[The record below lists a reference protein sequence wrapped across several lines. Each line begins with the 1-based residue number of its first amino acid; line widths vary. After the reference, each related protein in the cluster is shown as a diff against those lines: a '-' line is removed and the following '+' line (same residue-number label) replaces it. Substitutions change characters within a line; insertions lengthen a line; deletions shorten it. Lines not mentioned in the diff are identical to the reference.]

1 MDLVVDANVL
11 VGELLRSRGRE
22 LLQRSELQLY
32 AVPKVLDEAG
42 YELRRRLT
50 IMRNQ
55 GRFNGTT
62 EQELLGLATG
72 VMDSYISLVTE
83 SFYAP
88 LEAEARKRI
97 PRDPNDWEIVAL
109 ALTLSA
115 AIWTEDYDFLG
126 CGCPTWTT
134 ETLMLQ
140 LS

>member
-1 MDLVVDANVL
+1 MKLVVDANIL
-11 VGELLRSRGRE
+11 IAELLRRRGRE
-22 LLQRSELQLY
+22 LLRNPQLELY
-32 AVPKVLDEAG
+32 FAEKTREETE
-42 YELRRRLT
+42 YELRKRVNIIVSQERLSESA
-50 IMRNQ
+50 
-55 GRFNGTT
+55 GRAQI
-62 EQELLGLATG
+62 ETG
-72 VMDSYISLVTE
+72 IDIINTQITLMPI

-109 ALTLSA
+109 ALALPG

-140 LS
+140 LQ

>member
-11 VGELLRSRGRE
+11 VGELLRPRGRE

-72 VMDSYISLVTE
+72 VMDSYISLVAE

-97 PRDPNDWEIVAL
+97 PRVPNDWEIVAL
-109 ALTLSA
+109 ALVLPA
-115 AIWTEDYDFLG
+115 AIWTEDYDFFG

-140 LS
+140 LQ